1 MAGTNGWNE
10 WSKHVLLELERLNIC
25 YNEIHKDVAD
35 IMIEIASL
43 KTEDKLKQRFNSGI
57 WGLVGAMIP
66 TIIMI
71 IFLIANSAGG

>member
-43 KTEDKLKQRFNSGI
+43 KTEDKLKQRFHSSI
-57 WGLVGAMIP
+57 WGLIGAIIP
-66 TIIMI
+66 TLIMV
-71 IFLIANSAGG
+71 IFLLSKG